1 MRIGVG
7 IIIII
12 LFLTVL
18 IIYCT
23 CRFSSENFN
32 SKLNLCLTT
41 IPSRL
46 ENIDKVL
53 DSFLK
58 QTILPDNIFL
68 MIPYKSIRNGKEYK
82 IPERISNYVK
92 QNPRIKILRC
102 QDYGPGTK
110 LLGYIENNLSN
121 DDEIIIIVDDDKYYN
136 NNTIEV
142 LLKTYKKNK
151 DSIVSGR
158 VSRQNGPGYLAE
170 VPWGNRGILIHRSM
184 IKDDIFDVFNKLKD
198 SCMFVDDMLWYKYFK
213 ELHKINIIEP
223 SMWSVVTKKL
233 NEYDAL
239 HKQGGDMARGGEN
252 GLQARCFNSKL

>member
-1 MRIGVG
+1 MKLG
-7 IIIII
+7 IIIIT

-23 CRFSSENFN
+23 CRCIFEKFNN
-32 SKLNLCLTT
+32 SKVNLCLTT

-68 MIPYKSIRNGKEYK
+68 MIPYKSIRTGKEYK

-92 QNPRIKILRC
+92 QNPRVKILRC

-110 LLGYIENNLSN
+110 LLGYIENNLLDN
-121 DDEIIIIVDDDKYYN
+121 DEIIIIVDDDRYYN
-136 NNTIEV
+136 NNTVEV
-142 LLKTYKKNK
+142 LLNTYKKNK
-151 DSIVSGR
+151 DSIVSGKI
-158 VSRQNGPGYLAE
+158 SIQQGPSHLTE
-170 VPWGNRGILIHRSM
+170 VPWGSHGILIHRSM
-184 IKDDIFDVFNKLKD
+184 VKDDIFDVFNKLKD
-198 SCMFVDDMLWYKYFK
+198 SCMFVDDMFWYKYFK
-213 ELHKINIIEP
+213 ELHKINLVQSTI
-223 SMWSVVTKKL
+223 VKTKEI
-233 NEYDAL
+233 NDIDAL
-239 HKQGGDMARGGEN
+239 WRQKGNMQRGGDN